1 MSSEEEQEGD
11 LAAAAELL
19 GFVLKEVKHM
29 KQTKESWKEEKK
41 GLLVECLLLCLWAV
55 VSKCVQHVSSMCP
68 RSTSEGR
75 QQP

>member
-1 MSSEEEQEGD
+1 MSSEEDQEGD
-11 LAAAAELL
+11 LAGAAELL

-29 KQTKESWKEEKK
+29 KQTTESWKEEKK
-41 GLLVECLLLCLWAV
+41 GLLVECLSPN
-55 VSKCVQHVSSMCP
+55 VSNMCP